1 MSANLETLLANM
13 RRAITDRTDTKI
25 GGGVFSP
32 AEMRLCRAEIL
43 GMQERQIRMQVVIDY
58 LLSDNTKTMHDAIQL
73 AKHAGETE

>member
-32 AEMRLCRAEIL
+32 DEIRLCRAEIL
-43 GMQERQIRMQVVIDY
+43 GMQVVIDY

>member
-43 GMQERQIRMQVVIDY
+43 GMQVVIDY